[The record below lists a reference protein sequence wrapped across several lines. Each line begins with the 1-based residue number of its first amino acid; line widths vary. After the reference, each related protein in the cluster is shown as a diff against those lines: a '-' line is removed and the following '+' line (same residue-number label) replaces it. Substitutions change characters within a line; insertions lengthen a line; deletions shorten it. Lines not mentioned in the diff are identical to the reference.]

1 MTASPAA
8 VVTAAG
14 AERAVT
20 GKAKLMNPNDFLKT
34 LEHDRIVA
42 AVAAAERGT
51 SGQIRVYVSRRTPE
65 DALALARERF
75 AELGLTRTA
84 QRNAVLLFFA
94 PKVRRVAVVGDV
106 GVDAR
111 CPGGAA
117 YWQGVIDAMREP
129 LRAGDF
135 TGAIVGAVGTIGAL
149 LGEHFPAEPGG
160 EKANELPDDVI
171 ED

>member
-1 MTASPAA
+1 MKASH
-8 VVTAAG
+8 
-14 AERAVT
+14 
-20 GKAKLMNPNDFLKT
+20 FLKS
-34 LEHDRIVA
+34 LEPARIVA

-51 SGQIRVYVSRRTPE
+51 SGQICVYVSRRTPA
-65 DALALARERF
+65 DALTLARARF
-75 AELGLTRTA
+75 AELGLTRTR
-84 QRNAVLLFFA
+84 QRNAVLLLFA

-111 CPGGAA
+111 CPGGPA

-149 LGEHFPAEPGG
+149 LAEHFPAVPG
-160 EKANELPDDVI
+160 EVKPNELPDDVI

>member
-1 MTASPAA
+1 MKPSH
-8 VVTAAG
+8 
-14 AERAVT
+14 
-20 GKAKLMNPNDFLKT
+20 FLKA

-51 SGQIRVYVSRRTPE
+51 SGQIRVYVSRRSPE
-65 DALALARERF
+65 NALTLARERF
-75 AELGLTRTA
+75 IELGLTRTK

-94 PKVRRVAVVGDV
+94 PQVRRVAVVGDF

-111 CPGGAA
+111 CPGGPA
-117 YWQGVIDAMREP
+117 YWQGVIDAMRVP
-129 LRAGDF
+129 LRAGDY

-149 LGEHFPAEPGG
+149 LAEHFPANPKGSQE
-160 EKANELPDDVI
+160 NELPDDVI